1 MKYFIFAL
9 SSYINLRIALFFS
22 LSLSRF
28 LSLLRRLAVFSLVYM
43 KSRKKG
49 KKKETRRIVTY
60 SQPIE
65 ENQLMYIDKQLVDFS
80 SFI

>member
-1 MKYFIFAL
+1 
-9 SSYINLRIALFFS
+9 
-22 LSLSRF
+22 
-28 LSLLRRLAVFSLVYM
+28 M